1 MTQTYIAPDV
11 PSERITP
18 EFVRDELLSCFESAN
33 REFAT
38 LLNQPVTDEQLKQQ
52 VKHFVESVFVNGG
65 ASYTDPTKDGI
76 LTAMNQ
82 CRSNAEKLMGPQG
95 AAIIQHHYDAMMRL
109 VDRLQERPVYAA
121 TSRLVGYSRPTRNQ
135 EMAR

>member
-1 MTQTYIAPDV
+1 MTQIYKAPNVSSD
-11 PSERITP
+11 RITP

-52 VKHFVESVFVNGG
+52 VKQFVESVFVNCG
-65 ASYTDPTKDGI
+65 ASYTDPTKQGI

-82 CRSNAEKLMGPQG
+82 CRSNAEKMMGPQG
-95 AAIIQHHYDAMMRL
+95 AGIIQHHYDEMMKL
-109 VDRLQERPVYAA
+109 VDRLQERPVYVA
-121 TSRLVGYSRPTRNQ
+121 TSRLV
-135 EMAR
+135 

>member
-1 MTQTYIAPDV
+1 MTQTYKAPDV
-11 PSERITP
+11 LSERVTP

-38 LLNQPVTDEQLKQQ
+38 LLKQPVSDEQLKQQ
-52 VKHFVESVFVNGG
+52 VKQFVESVFINCG
-65 ASYTDPTKDGI
+65 ASYTEPTKEGI

-82 CRSNAEKLMGPQG
+82 CRSNAEKMMGPQG
-95 AAIIQHHYDAMMRL
+95 AGIIQHHYDEMMKL

-121 TSRLVGYSRPTRNQ
+121 TSRLV
-135 EMAR
+135 

>member
-1 MTQTYIAPDV
+1 MTQTYKAPNV
-11 PSERITP
+11 PSDRITP

-52 VKHFVESVFVNGG
+52 VKQFVESVFVNCG
-65 ASYTDPTKDGI
+65 ASYTDPTKEGI

-82 CRSNAEKLMGPQG
+82 CRTNAEKMMGSQG
-95 AAIIQHHYDAMMRL
+95 AEIIQHHYDEMMKL
-109 VDRLQERPVYAA
+109 VDRLPERPTYIAA
-121 TSRLVGYSRPTRNQ
+121 SRLV
-135 EMAR
+135 